1 MDRRGDAD
9 GRGDLRHRQRDVEIG
24 DGTGYAAG
32 ESGQVFESDTG
43 DWNEET
49 TETGRNLRAV
59 GTGGPNV
66 SVGDPGTVITD

>member
-1 MDRRGDAD
+1 M
-9 GRGDLRHRQRDVEIG
+9 
-24 DGTGYAAG
+24 
-32 ESGQVFESDTG
+32 FEYGAG

-66 SVGDPGTVITD
+66 SVGDPGTVIAD